1 MLGIMHARILASLR
15 IVSNRICVHPVS
27 RTLVVRGPE
36 IVQPIEFFFFSRNQ
50 IFLLSHSISSIN
62 ERIIVVS
69 NNTPTHRSIRYREI
83 DRCRNSGNT
92 VISVIGRAYRT
103 RLFIYIY
110 TYLDAISAATAFSR
124 SIGALCFFRARA
136 SNDQLTA
143 LCPNILSMHSVFF
156 TGRRGWNKPVNGF
169 GFDLP
174 ALERGRLRNRSRSIE
189 TPFFHRIRERS
200 KTRTSETHV

>member
-27 RTLVVRGPE
+27 RTLVVPE

-50 IFLLSHSISSIN
+50 IFLLLSIHSISS
-62 ERIIVVS
+62 IIVVS

-110 TYLDAISAATAFSR
+110 IRISTRYRPPPRFLDRSARFV
-124 SIGALCFFRARA
+124 FFARAR
-136 SNDQLTA
+136 
-143 LCPNILSMHSVFF
+143 
-156 TGRRGWNKPVNGF
+156 
-169 GFDLP
+169 
-174 ALERGRLRNRSRSIE
+174 
-189 TPFFHRIRERS
+189 
-200 KTRTSETHV
+200 RTIN

>member
-27 RTLVVRGPE
+27 RTFVVRGPE

-50 IFLLSHSISSIN
+50 IFLLLSIHSISS
-62 ERIIVVS
+62 IIVVS

-143 LCPNILSMHSVFF
+143 LCSNILSVHVFF

>member
-27 RTLVVRGPE
+27 RTLVVPE

-83 DRCRNSGNT
+83 DRCRNSGNI
-92 VISVIGRAYRT
+92 VICVIGRAYRT

-110 TYLDAISAATAFSR
+110 TYLNAISAATAFSR

-143 LCPNILSMHSVFF
+143 LCSNILSVFF